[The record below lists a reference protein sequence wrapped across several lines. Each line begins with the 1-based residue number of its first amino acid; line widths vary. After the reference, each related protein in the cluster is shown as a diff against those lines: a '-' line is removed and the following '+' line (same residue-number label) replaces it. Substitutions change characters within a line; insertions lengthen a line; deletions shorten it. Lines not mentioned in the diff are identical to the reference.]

1 MSRRSTYVGGDSRT
15 LQARAEGYPARSVF
29 KLQEIDEKSKLLAPG
44 QRVVD
49 LGAAPG
55 SWSLYAAK
63 KVGPSGRVL
72 ALDLQEIKQV
82 FPPQVTVVQG
92 DAFSDHDG
100 LHSAHGPYDV
110 VLSDMAP
117 NTTGDKY
124 GDAVRS
130 GELVRAALGVS
141 LQHGKPGSHFV
152 AKIFMGAEFESCR
165 AEIQRHFETTKV
177 ARPKGVRD
185 NSVEVFLV
193 GLRKRPTAAP

>member
-1 MSRRSTYVGGDSRT
+1 MSRRGTYSGGDSRT
-15 LQARAEGYPARSVF
+15 LAARAEGYPARSVF
-29 KLQEIDEKSKLLAPG
+29 KLQEIDDKSKVLASG
-44 QRVVD
+44 NNVVD

-72 ALDLQEIKQV
+72 ALDLQRITQV
-82 FPPQVTVVQG
+82 FPNNVKVIQG

-100 LHSAHGPYDV
+100 LHSVNGPYDV

-124 GDAVRS
+124 RDAIRS
-130 GELVRAALGVS
+130 AELVRAALDVA
-141 LQHGKPGSHFV
+141 LRFGKPGCNFV
-152 AKIFMGAEFESCR
+152 AKIFMGADFEACR
-165 AEIQRHFETTKV
+165 AEVQQRFETTKI

-193 GLRKRPTAAP
+193 GLRKRQ

>member
-1 MSRRSTYVGGDSRT
+1 MSRRGTYSGGDSRT
-15 LQARAEGYPARSVF
+15 LAARAEGYPARSVF
-29 KLQEIDEKSKLLAPG
+29 KLQEIDDKSKILQPG
-44 QRVVD
+44 YNVVD

-72 ALDLQEIKQV
+72 ALDLQQITQA
-82 FPPQVTVVQG
+82 FPSNVKVVQG
-92 DAFSDHDG
+92 DAFNDHNG
-100 LHSAHGPYDV
+100 LHAEHGPYDV

-124 GDAVRS
+124 RDAQRS
-130 GELVRAALGVS
+130 GELVRLALDVAVRF
-141 LQHGKPGSHFV
+141 GKPSCHFV

-165 AEIQRHFETTKV
+165 AEVQAQFETTKI

-193 GLRKRPTAAP
+193 GLRKRGG

>member
-1 MSRRSTYVGGDSRT
+1 MSRRGTYSGGDSRT

-29 KLQEIDEKSKLLAPG
+29 KLQEIDDKSKVLAPG
-44 QRVVD
+44 DNVVD

-63 KVGPSGRVL
+63 KVGPTGRVL
-72 ALDLQEIKQV
+72 ALDLQAITQA
-82 FPPQVTVVQG
+82 FPTNVKVVQG
-92 DAFSDHDG
+92 DAFSDHEG
-100 LHSAHGPYDV
+100 LHSEHGPYDV

-124 GDAVRS
+124 RDAIRS
-130 GELVRAALGVS
+130 AELVRAALDVAVRF
-141 LQHGKPGSHFV
+141 GKPNCNFV
-152 AKIFMGAEFESCR
+152 AKIFMGADFEQCR
-165 AEIQRHFETTKV
+165 AEVQQHFQTTKI

-193 GLRKRPTAAP
+193 GLRRRG